1 MGIEYYAFA
10 LFIAALI
17 CLIAII
23 CKVLFANVKR
33 QKKLLDEQESKI
45 LQIYTSVETIIEEF
59 QEQVKM
65 TTNELKDLEYRAN
78 SQAVQVVQASQAAK
92 AASEAQTAQAAQTAL
107 ALHMSNREAFDLPPA
122 LEKKEQVPDKMP
134 RTLSYDPD
142 RIRAAGEALEHA
154 GRIIKSDAVVP
165 ALQSEIA
172 TPRKENNVAV
182 FQKFFDDTAESTP
195 PPPEIKASRIQT
207 RTDAILALSAEGKTD
222 IEIASELGITRN
234 EVLLVVGLKK

>member
-1 MGIEYYAFA
+1 MGIEYYVFA

-17 CLIAII
+17 CIIAII

-33 QKKLLDEQESKI
+33 QKKLLDEQESKV
-45 LQIYTSVETIIEEF
+45 LQLYTSVETLMEEF
-59 QEQVKM
+59 NEQVKM

-78 SQAVQVVQASQAAK
+78 SQAVQVVQASQAAQ

-107 ALHMSNREAFDLPPA
+107 ALHMANRTAFDLPPA
-122 LEKKEQVPDKMP
+122 LDKKEKPVEKLP
-134 RTLSYDPD
+134 RSLPYDPD
-142 RIRAAGEALEHA
+142 RLRAASDALDHA
-154 GRIIKSDAVVP
+154 SRIIKSDTVTQTSQNGINTSPKEANVP
-165 ALQSEIA
+165 
-172 TPRKENNVAV
+172 V

-195 PPPEIKASRIQT
+195 PPPEIRTSRVQT
-207 RTDAILALSAEGKTD
+207 RTDMILALSAEGKTD

>member
-17 CLIAII
+17 CLVAVIF
-23 CKVLFANVKR
+23 KVLFANVKR
-33 QKKLLDEQESKI
+33 QKKLLDEQESKV
-45 LQIYTSVETIIEEF
+45 LQLYTSVETLMEEF
-59 QEQVKM
+59 NEQVKM

-78 SQAVQVVQASQAAK
+78 TQAVQVVQASQAAQ

-107 ALHMSNREAFDLPPA
+107 ALHMSNRGAFDLPPA
-122 LEKKEQVPDKMP
+122 LEKKEQVFEKLP
-134 RTLSYDPD
+134 RTLPFDAS
-142 RIRAAGEALEHA
+142 RIKAASDVLDHA
-154 GRIIKSDAVVP
+154 SRVIKSEAVAPVP
-165 ALQSEIA
+165 QNENSASQ
-172 TPRKENNVAV
+172 KEHSVPV

-195 PPPEIKASRIQT
+195 PPPEIRASRVQT
-207 RTDAILALSAEGKTD
+207 RTDMILALSDEGKSD

>member
-1 MGIEYYAFA
+1 LGIEYYVFA

-45 LQIYTSVETIIEEF
+45 LQLYTSVETMMEEF
-59 QEQVKM
+59 NEQVKM

-78 SQAVQVVQASQAAK
+78 TQAAQVVQVSQAAQEK
-92 AASEAQTAQAAQTAL
+92 AAQAAHAAL
-107 ALHMSNREAFDLPPA
+107 AAHMTNITAFDLPPE
-122 LEKKEQVPDKMP
+122 LEKKEQVIEKLP
-134 RTLSYDPD
+134 RTLSYDPN

-154 GRIIKSDAVVP
+154 SRVIKSDAVTSSLP
-165 ALQSEIA
+165 QPSTAA
-172 TPRKENNVAV
+172 APKENDAPV

-195 PPPEIKASRIQT
+195 PPPEIRTSRVQT
-207 RTDAILALSAEGKTD
+207 RTDAILALSSEGKTD